1 MERVNIAEVSVVS
14 ADRFTK
20 KICFNHEQVLVFV
33 LTFAPGQALPA
44 HRHPGSAVVLQV
56 FGGNGTI
63 TVDGQESPIKQ
74 GDAILVN
81 GDEEMQVRNSGQETL
96 TLYVTL
102 SPNPTNPAFRKEIG

>member
-1 MERVNIAEVSVVS
+1 MERISIPEVSVVS

-20 KICFNHEQVLVFV
+20 RVCFNHPQVLVFV
-33 LTFAPGQALPA
+33 LTFAPGQALPP

-56 FGGNGTI
+56 FAGSGTI
-63 TVDGQESPIKQ
+63 AVDGQETPIKQ